1 MPRAL
6 STSVAP
12 LSVVLDRVSARR
24 NDVGLG
30 EPAAAG
36 PAVGLRAQRVRPGVT
51 LMARRAATAQFRRYE
66 AAFREA
72 MANGGGGGGLF
83 GGGGG
88 GPFEPA
94 AAPPQQQASSH
105 PANSAAAAVDEHRG
119 APPIAERALGEL
131 PLVKITE
138 EDLIQDGND
147 ECCVCL
153 EPQRVGD
160 VATKLPCGHLYHS
173 DCVVSWLRRH
183 GTCPN
188 CRYELESS
196 DARFESGR
204 RCRMAERVPRYRMRE
219 LERLGVRELRALAA
233 ARGKAFRDV
242 AEKRDLIMRL
252 VETKVVQLV
261 KEDPPKALD
270 VDEAGM
276 RATWSIKQLK
286 RLMAEIGVDS
296 TKCVEKA
303 ELVDHLVAS
312 GRVAFSERGAE
323 SKAMDVDDLP
333 AKGCESPELKRSSSA
348 SSSPAADDRAAAE
361 KRPRRPGA
369 EGHDAKDAPR
379 SLEFVPPPAAEG
391 YCYRE
396 DDAAGSPPRP
406 PRSLPPDDGPAPL
419 LVFTRQELGDLSV
432 RRLKDALE
440 LVGLADELRGCS
452 EKAELRSLLA
462 NSGDVRILP

>member
-1 MPRAL
+1 MWGWGNQQPQ
-6 STSVAP
+6 AP
-12 LSVVLDRVSARR
+12 PSDFARSAS
-24 NDVGLG
+24 
-30 EPAAAG
+30 G
-36 PAVGLRAQRVRPGVT
+36 PASHSWH
-51 LMARRAATAQFRRYE
+51 AAPPPPQFRRYE

-72 MANGGGGGGLF
+72 MANGGGAAASSAAAAAA
-83 GGGGG
+83 
-88 GPFEPA
+88 FEPA

-119 APPIAERALGEL
+119 APPIAEGARGEL

-153 EPQRVGD
+153 DPQRVGD

-173 DCVVSWLRRH
+173 DCAVSRLGATARAR
-183 GTCPN
+183 TAAT
-188 CRYELESS
+188 SS
-196 DARFESGR
+196 SRATRASSGR
-204 RCRMAERVPRYRMRE
+204 RCRMAARVPRYRMRE

-242 AEKRDLIMRL
+242 TEKRDLIMRL
-252 VETKVVQLV
+252 VETGVVQLV
-261 KEDPPKALD
+261 KEAPPKALD

-333 AKGCESPELKRSSSA
+333 AKGCESPSSA
-348 SSSPAADDRAAAE
+348 VVGVVVARRRRPRGGGEAAPAA
-361 KRPRRPGA
+361 GA
-369 EGHDAKDAPR
+369 EAHDAKGAPR

>member
-1 MPRAL
+1 
-6 STSVAP
+6 
-12 LSVVLDRVSARR
+12 
-24 NDVGLG
+24 
-30 EPAAAG
+30 
-36 PAVGLRAQRVRPGVT
+36 
-51 LMARRAATAQFRRYE
+51 
-66 AAFREA
+66 
-72 MANGGGGGGLF
+72 MANGGGAAASSAAAAAA
-83 GGGGG
+83 
-88 GPFEPA
+88 FEPA

-105 PANSAAAAVDEHRG
+105 PANSAAAAVDEHR

-160 VATKLPCGHLYHS
+160 
-173 DCVVSWLRRH
+173 
-183 GTCPN
+183 
-188 CRYELESS
+188 LESS

-204 RCRMAERVPRYRMRE
+204 RCRMAARVPRYRMRE

-242 AEKRDLIMRL
+242 TEKRDLIMRL
-252 VETKVVQLV
+252 VETGVVQLV

-323 SKAMDVDDLP
+323 SKAMDVDDALSS
-333 AKGCESPELKRSSSA
+333 KGCDSPELKRSSSA
-348 SSSPAADDRAAAE
+348 SSSPANDDRAAAE

-369 EGHDAKDAPR
+369 EAHDAKGAPR

-440 LVGLADELRGCS
+440 IVGLADELRGCS

>member
-1 MPRAL
+1 MWGWGNQQPQAPPSDFARSA
-6 STSVAP
+6 SGPASRSWHAAPPTPHSVGTKRPSGRPWRTA
-12 LSVVLDRVSARR
+12 A
-24 NDVGLG
+24 G
-30 EPAAAG
+30 AAASS
-36 PAVGLRAQRVRPGVT
+36 
-51 LMARRAATAQFRRYE
+51 AA
-66 AAFREA
+66 AAA
-72 MANGGGGGGLF
+72 A
-83 GGGGG
+83 
-88 GPFEPA
+88 FEPA

-204 RCRMAERVPRYRMRE
+204 RCRMA
-219 LERLGVRELRALAA
+219 
-233 ARGKAFRDV
+233 ARAFRDV
-242 AEKRDLIMRL
+242 TEKRDLIMRL
-252 VETKVVQLV
+252 VETGVVQLV

-296 TKCVEKA
+296 TKLRLAGAQAVVE
-303 ELVDHLVAS
+303 
-312 GRVAFSERGAE
+312 
-323 SKAMDVDDLP
+323 P
-333 AKGCESPELKRSSSA
+333 
-348 SSSPAADDRAAAE
+348 SSPANDDAAAE

-369 EGHDAKDAPR
+369 EAHDAKGAPR

-396 DDAAGSPPRP
+396 DDAAGSPAGSPPRP
-406 PRSLPPDDGPAPL
+406 PRSLPPDDDGPAPL

>member
-1 MPRAL
+1 MARSLAH
-6 STSVAP
+6 AH
-12 LSVVLDRVSARR
+12 ARR
-24 NDVGLG
+24 SAVRVGAIRGAVAILAGKAACSLG
-30 EPAAAG
+30 ALQAHLRAAGSLPLRLPQEAALRAKEAGARAWAREAEGALQGAARWQPCDAASEEQLRSLLRRPEVAGLTLPAA
-36 PAVGLRAQRVRPGVT
+36 
-51 LMARRAATAQFRRYE
+51 
-66 AAFREA
+66 
-72 MANGGGGGGLF
+72 
-83 GGGGG
+83 
-88 GPFEPA
+88 
-94 AAPPQQQASSH
+94 
-105 PANSAAAAVDEHRG
+105 
-119 APPIAERALGEL
+119 
-131 PLVKITE
+131 
-138 EDLIQDGND
+138 
-147 ECCVCL
+147 
-153 EPQRVGD
+153 
-160 VATKLPCGHLYHS
+160 
-173 DCVVSWLRRH
+173 
-183 GTCPN
+183 
-188 CRYELESS
+188 ESLS
-196 DARFESGR
+196 
-204 RCRMAERVPRYRMRE
+204 RE

-233 ARGKAFRDV
+233 ARGKSFRNV
-242 AEKRDLIMRL
+242 TEKRDLIMRL

-261 KEDPPKALD
+261 KEAPPKALD